1 MKQKSRYVRGKL
13 LSIIATITIVL
24 LTKCV
29 EAKRL
34 IDEYPDAQVKEDESQ
49 QSKDSSILAEL
60 FTMDDPDVYE
70 VPLPLDIMLA
80 TYNSKLNST
89 SVDDEE
95 KNNEKS
101 QSSELS

>member
-1 MKQKSRYVRGKL
+1 
-13 LSIIATITIVL
+13 
-24 LTKCV
+24 
-29 EAKRL
+29 
-34 IDEYPDAQVKEDESQ
+34 
-49 QSKDSSILAEL
+49 
-60 FTMDDPDVYE
+60 MDDPDVYE

-101 QSSELS
+101 QSSEVSELS